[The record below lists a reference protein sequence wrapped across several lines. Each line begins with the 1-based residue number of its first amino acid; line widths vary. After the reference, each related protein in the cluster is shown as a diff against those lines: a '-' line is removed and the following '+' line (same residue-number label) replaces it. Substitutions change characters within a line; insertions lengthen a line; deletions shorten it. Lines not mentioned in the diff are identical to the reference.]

1 MENAE
6 ACAAGCSFSGC
17 TFLGLLGFAGLL
29 GSCAAGTMG
38 SSAAGLGFAALAF
51 FFLGL
56 LGSAADLSLAG
67 TNFSRVLRAFCR
79 GAQQST
85 GRQCESAYA
94 LRVVNSGRVAIVPW
108 YGPALMV

>member
-29 GSCAAGTMG
+29 GSCAACTMG

-79 GAQQST
+79 GAQQSI
-85 GRQCESAYA
+85 GRQCESAA
-94 LRVVNSGRVAIVPW
+94 DLCTACS
-108 YGPALMV
+108 